1 VLRAST
7 VKCLPTFRIQA
18 QNGFNADLNTLPQR
32 SMNSTSKPSPY
43 RWRTSL
49 RRYLPWFLID
59 LGVAA
64 KGEDCETAGGSHGW
78 YNIDGKRSA
87 CYHCR
92 VVRTGRLWQQPDT

>member
-1 VLRAST
+1 MCAST
-7 VKCLPTFRIQA
+7 DTYLPTSRIEA
-18 QNGFNADLNTLPQR
+18 QNGFNTDLNTLSQC
-32 SMNSTSKPSPY
+32 SMNTTSKPSPY

-64 KGEDCETAGGSHGW
+64 KGEDCEAAGGSHGW
-78 YNIDGKRSA
+78 YNIDGKRSG

-92 VVRTGRLWQQPDT
+92 VVRSGRLWQPPDT